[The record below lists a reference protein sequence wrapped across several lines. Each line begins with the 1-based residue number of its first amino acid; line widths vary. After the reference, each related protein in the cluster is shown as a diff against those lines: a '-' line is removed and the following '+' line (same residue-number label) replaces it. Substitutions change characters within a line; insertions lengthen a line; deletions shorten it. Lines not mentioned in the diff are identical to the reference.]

1 MRAGTLAIVGIA
13 AYSAFL
19 VAMVPARW
27 LAARMGIDAPGRYTV
42 HEVEGTLWKGSAKAL
57 VSAPGGSLVVDRA
70 QWNFLPSRLLH
81 GRVAFAIKL
90 RGAGFDA
97 AYEAGRSIRGW
108 GVRDL
113 AVRAD
118 AALAAAALPL
128 IARWRPEG
136 SLTAHAPSIDVSGP
150 EVRGNLRVEL
160 KGAATSLSAVRPLG
174 SYRAE
179 ITGEG
184 ASGGIALTTLE
195 GPLRLAGQGRVE
207 WPARFTFTGEARGE
221 GPSAGPLEPLLQM
234 LGPARPDG
242 ARALDWQLR

>member
-1 MRAGTLAIVGIA
+1 MRGRTLAIAGIA
-13 AYSAFL
+13 AYAAFL

-27 LAARMGIDAPGRYTV
+27 LAARLEAEPGRYTL
-42 HEVEGTLWKGSAKAL
+42 HDVEGTLWHGSAKAL
-57 VSAPGGSLVVDRA
+57 VTAPGGSLVVDRVEWDFMPTRLA
-70 QWNFLPSRLLH
+70 QGRL
-81 GRVAFAIKL
+81 AFAIKL

-97 AYEAGRSIRGW
+97 AYEGSRSLGGW
-108 GVRDL
+108 GARDL

-136 SLTAHAPSIDVSGP
+136 IVTVQSPSIDVSGS
-150 EVRGNLRVEL
+150 EVRGNLRIEL
-160 KGAATSLSAVRPLG
+160 KGAATALSAVKPLG
-174 SYRAE
+174 SYRVE
-179 ITGEG
+179 ISGEG
-184 ASGGIALTTLE
+184 ASGKLALTTLE

-207 WPARFTFTGEARGE
+207 WPSRFTFTGEARGE
-221 GPSAGPLEPLLQM
+221 GPGAGALEPLLQM